1 MAVLQFVVKE
11 DGSVG
16 DIDIKRDPGAGCGDA
31 AKKVVNAMNNL
42 PQKWTPGKQRGRAV
56 KVLYTLPVKF
66 KLQ

>member
-1 MAVLQFVVKE
+1 MAVLQFVVGK
-11 DGSVG
+11 DGSVK
-16 DIDIKRDPGAGCGDA
+16 DIKVVRDPGAGCGDA
-31 AKKVVNAMNNL
+31 AEKVVRGMNNL